1 MGVTEWLI
9 QYRDVVLTREGR
21 PVLDGATGDV
31 PASGI
36 TVVVGPSGSGK
47 STLLRLANRLDAADG
62 GMVITLGEDVAAQE
76 TMMLRRR
83 VGMVFQKPTLFPGSV
98 LDNLRIAEPT
108 IDRSAG
114 EKVLARAALGP
125 GLLDRAEGL
134 SGGEAQR
141 VCVARALAA
150 EPVAL
155 LMDEPTSSL
164 DSRSRDEIEE
174 LARSLSAGGLPIVW
188 VTHDLGQMHRLADHV
203 LVVVNGRIAFSG
215 EPTLASAYL
224 EAAGSH
230 AR

>member
-21 PVLDGATGDV
+21 QVLDGATGDV

-47 STLLRLANRLDAADG
+47 STLLRLANRLDAADSG
-62 GMVITLGEDVAAQE
+62 LVTTLGEDVAMQD
-76 TMMLRRR
+76 TMTLRRR
-83 VGMVFQKPTLFPGSV
+83 VGMVFQTPTLFPGSV
-98 LDNLRIAEPT
+98 LDNLRVADPT
-108 IDRSAG
+108 IQRSAW
-114 EKVLARAALGP
+114 EEVLARAALGS
-125 GLLDRAEGL
+125 GLLDRTEGL

-150 EPVAL
+150 GPMAL

-164 DSRSRDEIEE
+164 DPASRDEIEA
-174 LARSLSAGGLPIVW
+174 LATSLSADGLPIVW

-203 LVVVNGRIAFSG
+203 LVVVDGRIAFSG
-215 EPTLASAYL
+215 APTAAAAFLA
-224 EAAGSH
+224 EDGSH